1 MFRCASLT
9 CAALL
14 AALPAAAAS
23 LSTSI
28 CNGQSAELASTAGGT
43 TLTVNGTDVPLDK
56 GYVHTGL
63 SCVSRDGAT
72 LFGLIRSAGDVEEY
86 LLLDPATLEVSQVTY
101 EEAEALNFWETE
113 DDWFDEE

>member
-1 MFRCASLT
+1 MFRRAFFAS
-9 CAALL
+9 AALL

-23 LSTSI
+23 LSTST
-28 CNGQSAELASTAGGT
+28 CNGQSAELASTGSGT
-43 TLTVNGTDVPLDK
+43 TLTVNGTDVPLDQ

-63 SCVSRDGAT
+63 SCVSRNGAT

-101 EEAEALNFWETE
+101 EEAEALDFWQTE
-113 DDWFDEE
+113 DDWFEEE

>member
-23 LSTSI
+23 LSTST
-28 CNGQSAELASTAGGT
+28 CNGQSAELASTASGT
-43 TLTVNGTDVPLDK
+43 TLTVNGTEVPLDQ
-56 GYVHTGL
+56 GFAHTGL
-63 SCVSRDGAT
+63 SCVSRNGAT

-86 LLLDPATLEVSQVTY
+86 LLLNPATLEITQVTY
-101 EEAEALNFWETE
+101 EEAEALDLWQTE
-113 DDWFDEE
+113 DDWFEE

>member
-1 MFRCASLT
+1 MFRRASLT

-23 LSTSI
+23 LSTST
-28 CNGQSAELASTAGGT
+28 CNGQSAELASTASGT
-43 TLTVNGTDVPLDK
+43 TLTVNGTDVPLENDFA
-56 GYVHTGL
+56 YTGL
-63 SCVSRDGAT
+63 SCVSHDGAT

-101 EEAEALNFWETE
+101 EEAEALDFWQTE
-113 DDWFDEE
+113 DDWLDD